1 MWHHHAYQGGYSYH
15 TYHQAHGSWLVHT
28 IIGAVIHGLIYGA
41 IFRVMRNMSIE
52 QAIIVA
58 VVGVAVVGGA
68 YWWWGSRR

>member
-1 MWHHHAYQGGYSYH
+1 MWHHHAYQGGYRYH
-15 TYHQAHGSWLVHT
+15 TYHHAHGGWLVHT

-41 IFRVMRNMSIE
+41 IFRVMRNMSME

-58 VVGVAVVGGA
+58 VVGVAIAGGV